1 VVSEETPAWNTL
13 PGQAAAE
20 DKAESGSP
28 ELPRDVAAMSFE
40 QALAELEK
48 IVQDLERGQLDL
60 DAAITAYERG
70 TQLKLHCDVKLREA
84 QLRVEKISLGPDG
97 RARGTS
103 NRSALATVRNGRT
116 RLPPPCVA

>member
-1 VVSEETPAWNTL
+1 VVNEEAPSWSSL
-13 PGQAAAE
+13 PSQAEAKDE
-20 DKAESGSP
+20 AESGSP

-60 DAAITAYERG
+60 DAAISAYERG
-70 TQLKLHCDVKLREA
+70 TQLKLHCEGKLREA

-97 RARGTS
+97 RARAEPTD
-103 NRSALATVRNGRT
+103 LA
-116 RLPPPCVA
+116 

>member
-1 VVSEETPAWNTL
+1 MVSEETASWNSLPAQ
-13 PGQAAAE
+13 PEAE
-20 DKAESGSP
+20 DKAEPASP

-70 TQLKLHCDVKLREA
+70 TQLKLHCEGKLREA

-97 RARGTS
+97 RARAEPTD
-103 NRSALATVRNGRT
+103 LT
-116 RLPPPCVA
+116 

>member
-1 VVSEETPAWNTL
+1 MVSEETSSWNTL
-13 PGQAAAE
+13 PAQPTAE
-20 DKAESGSP
+20 DKAEPGSP
-28 ELPRDVAAMSFE
+28 ELPRDVVGMSFE

-70 TQLKLHCDVKLREA
+70 TQLKLHCEGKLREA

-97 RARGTS
+97 RARAEPSDLT
-103 NRSALATVRNGRT
+103 
-116 RLPPPCVA
+116 

>member
-1 VVSEETPAWNTL
+1 MDCANRDPEHIVHAVSEETPSWNTL
-13 PGQAAAE
+13 P
-20 DKAESGSP
+20 
-28 ELPRDVAAMSFE
+28 PRAVAADEAETGREDLLPEVARMTFE

-70 TQLKLHCDVKLREA
+70 TQLKRHCEGKLREA

-97 RARGTS
+97 RVRAEPTD
-103 NRSALATVRNGRT
+103 LA
-116 RLPPPCVA
+116 

>member
-1 VVSEETPAWNTL
+1 VSEDRPSWGGASPQASADRPAAG
-13 PGQAAAE
+13 PDQQ
-20 DKAESGSP
+20 P
-28 ELPRDVAAMSFE
+28 PDVARMTFE

-70 TQLKLHCDVKLREA
+70 TQLKVHCEGKLREA

-97 RARGTS
+97 RARSEPIDLG
-103 NRSALATVRNGRT
+103 
-116 RLPPPCVA
+116 

>member
-1 VVSEETPAWNTL
+1 VVVSEETPIWSA
-13 PGQAAAE
+13 PPDQAAAE
-20 DKAESGSP
+20 EQPGAAGG
-28 ELPRDVAAMSFE
+28 ELPQDVARMTFE

-70 TQLKLHCDVKLREA
+70 TQLKVHCEGKLREA

-97 RARGTS
+97 RTRTEPS
-103 NRSALATVRNGRT
+103 DLA
-116 RLPPPCVA
+116 

>member
-1 VVSEETPAWNTL
+1 MSEETPSWNTL
-13 PGQAAAE
+13 PAQPEA
-20 DKAESGSP
+20 KAEGEP
-28 ELPRDVAAMSFE
+28 AGQELPPDVTAMSFE

-70 TQLKLHCDVKLREA
+70 TQLKLHCEGKLREA

-97 RARGTS
+97 RARAERTD
-103 NRSALATVRNGRT
+103 LA
-116 RLPPPCVA
+116 

>member
-1 VVSEETPAWNTL
+1 MSEETPSWNTL
-13 PGQAAAE
+13 PAQAATE
-20 DKAESGSP
+20 EKVEPGST
-28 ELPRDVAAMSFE
+28 ELPGDVAAMSFE

-70 TQLKLHCDVKLREA
+70 TQLKLHCEGKLREA

-97 RARGTS
+97 RARAEPTD
-103 NRSALATVRNGRT
+103 LA
-116 RLPPPCVA
+116 

>member
-1 VVSEETPAWNTL
+1 VSEETPNWSV
-13 PGQAAAE
+13 PSGQAGGEEQPSVA
-20 DKAESGSP
+20 GG
-28 ELPRDVAAMSFE
+28 ELPQDVARMSFE

-70 TQLKLHCDVKLREA
+70 TQLKVHCEGKLREA

-97 RARGTS
+97 RPRAEPS
-103 NRSALATVRNGRT
+103 DLA
-116 RLPPPCVA
+116 